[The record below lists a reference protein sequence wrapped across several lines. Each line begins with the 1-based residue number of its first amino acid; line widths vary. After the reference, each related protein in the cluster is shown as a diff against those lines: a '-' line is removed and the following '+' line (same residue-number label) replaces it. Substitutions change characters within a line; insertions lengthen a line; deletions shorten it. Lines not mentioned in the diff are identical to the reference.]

1 MRAKKKK
8 KDLLTYS
15 EKKTPFWSLDDQR
28 VMQRPVFHERLK
40 FILKNMSIRY
50 AKKKKKSIVGTFKMI
65 LKTCE
70 FFTLTKE

>member
-1 MRAKKKK
+1 MQ
-8 KDLLTYS
+8 
-15 EKKTPFWSLDDQR
+15 SLDDQR

-40 FILKNMSIRY
+40 FILKNMFIHY
-50 AKKKKKSIVGTFKMI
+50 AKKKKKSIVGTFKII